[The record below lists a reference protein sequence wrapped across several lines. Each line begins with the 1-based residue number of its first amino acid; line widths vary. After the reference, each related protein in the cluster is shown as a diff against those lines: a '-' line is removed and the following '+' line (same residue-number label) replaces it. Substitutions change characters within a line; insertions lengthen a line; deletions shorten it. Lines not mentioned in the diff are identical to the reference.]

1 MPGTP
6 FASDALKD
14 ITFSLGQGSFTL
26 LIGPSGSGKTTLIQH
41 LNGLLK
47 PTSGT
52 VFFDGRS
59 IGPDKSALLALRR
72 RIGMVFQ
79 MPEDQFFSETVFD
92 EIAYAPRNL
101 GFTEDQVKASV
112 TRAVEQVGLRHKDL
126 LDRHPFQLSAG
137 QKRLVAIA
145 AVLSIEPEVLIL
157 DEPAAGLDPAGKRNL
172 FDLLANLNRTAKM
185 TVLVS
190 THHLDEIAA
199 LADQLV
205 VLNGGRLEMAGKA
218 KVILARRAELRNL
231 GLALPQVTE
240 IIDGLAARGLPVC
253 TDIYSLS
260 AASDEI
266 IRLKRADYR

>member
-52 VFFDGRS
+52 VYFDDKS
-59 IGPDKSALLALRR
+59 IGPDKSALLSLRR
-72 RIGMVFQ
+72 RIGLVFQ
-79 MPEDQFFSETVFD
+79 MPENQFFS
-92 EIAYAPRNL
+92 PRNL
-101 GFTEDQVKASV
+101 GLAEDQVKASV
-112 TRAVEQVGLRHKDL
+112 SRAVEQVGLGHKELLDHHPFQLEL

-145 AVLSIEPEVLIL
+145 AVLSIEPEVL
-157 DEPAAGLDPAGKRNL
+157 LDPVGKQIL
-172 FDLLANLNRTAKM
+172 FDLLAYLNRTEKI
-185 TVLVS
+185 TILVS
-190 THHLDEIAA
+190 THHLDKIAA

-218 KVILARRAELRNL
+218 KAILARRAELKKL

-240 IIDGLAARGLPVC
+240 IIDELAERGLTVR

-266 IRLKRADYR
+266 IRLKRADQE